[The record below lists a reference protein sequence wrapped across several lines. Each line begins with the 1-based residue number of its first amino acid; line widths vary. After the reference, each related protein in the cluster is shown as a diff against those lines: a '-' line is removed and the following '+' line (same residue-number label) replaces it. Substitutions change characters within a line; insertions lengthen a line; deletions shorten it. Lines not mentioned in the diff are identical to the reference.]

1 MLYIR
6 VSEEDIHDTSY
17 QSVGMTFAVSVF
29 IPDIC
34 IGIPE
39 PRTFFEPARRY
50 QALQEKY
57 ALQIPICVAVTE
69 AEE

>member
-1 MLYIR
+1 
-6 VSEEDIHDTSY
+6 
-17 QSVGMTFAVSVF
+17 MTFAVSVF